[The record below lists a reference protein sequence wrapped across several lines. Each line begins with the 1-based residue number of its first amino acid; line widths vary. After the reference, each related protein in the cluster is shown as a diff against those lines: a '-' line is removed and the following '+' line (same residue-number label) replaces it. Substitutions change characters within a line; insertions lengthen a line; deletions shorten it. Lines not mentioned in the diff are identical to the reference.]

1 MIKNYFK
8 KNLVNKIRRN
18 QNYMLLGLILWIN
31 QEIKDKIQL
40 CINCKLCDH
49 KNKNKMIEK
58 RAFQQ
63 FLKTLTYINGLIEMN
78 MIKGILMTKKTGFYI
93 IIKLNE
99 KE

>member
-1 MIKNYFK
+1 
-8 KNLVNKIRRN
+8 
-18 QNYMLLGLILWIN
+18 
-31 QEIKDKIQL
+31 
-40 CINCKLCDH
+40 
-49 KNKNKMIEK
+49 MIEK